1 MIGSER
7 SALIQLIRSGTH
19 EATQTRQ
26 HPRIGQVCR
35 RGPHSWVETGTPL
48 TDAQMPP
55 LVECQFL
62 DGESRQT
69 AMAWTNERVVVYREV
84 EA

>member
-1 MIGSER
+1 MKPRRLVNIHV
-7 SALIQLIRSGTH
+7 SGKFAGVAH
-19 EATQTRQ
+19 I
-26 HPRIGQVCR
+26 HG
-35 RGPHSWVETGTPL
+35 VETGTPL